1 MDIYE
6 IITKKILDQ
15 IEAGVCPWS
24 KPWTGVLDGAI
35 NYVSRKPYSLLNQ
48 MLLQKDGEWLS
59 FNQIV
64 ERGGKVK
71 KGAKSGM
78 VVFTKRVEYTRE
90 ETTEDGETKE
100 KVIRIPMLR
109 YYNVFHI
116 SDVEGI
122 ETKIKD
128 TDHIVVEPIKEGE
141 RIIKTYLDN
150 NPHLKFE
157 AKKSNRA
164 YYSPAQDLVC
174 VPCLK
179 QYPKNPEEYY
189 STAFHELVHS
199 TLRADRCDRK
209 DGATM
214 IREDYSREELVAELG
229 AAMLY
234 SIAGMTSPRVF
245 MNSAAY
251 LKGWAS
257 KLKEDT
263 KAIVWASTRAE
274 AAVKYILYNT
284 KPQTKTEEK

>member
-48 MLLQKDGEWLS
+48 MLLQKEGEWLS

-90 ETTEDGETKE
+90 ETTDDGETTE
-100 KVIRIPMLR
+100 RVIRIPMLR

-128 TDHIVVEPIKEGE
+128 TDHKVVEPIKEGE
-141 RIIKTYLDN
+141 KIIKAYLNN

-157 AKKSNRA
+157 PKKSNRA
-164 YYSPAQDLVC
+164 YYSPAQDLVV
-174 VPCLK
+174 VPKLN
-179 QYPKNPEEYY
+179 QYENKEEYY
-189 STAFHELVHS
+189 STAFHELGHS
-199 TLRADRCDRK
+199 TMRSDRCDRK

-214 IREDYSREELVAELG
+214 MREDYSREELVAELC
-229 AAMLY
+229 AAYLCAT
-234 SIAGMTSPRVF
+234 AGMTSEKRF

-257 KLKEDT
+257 KLKEDA

-274 AAVKYILYNT
+274 AAAKYILNNQKPSTT
-284 KPQTKTEEK
+284 KSEEK